1 MSLPKSSPTC
11 RYSVTVVG
19 GGRVA
24 RALSSALVSA
34 GCRTVMS
41 GRDAG
46 KIADAAAGC
55 DAEWVLMDDIRPS
68 DCVIIAVS
76 DDAVAEVSSRVADMA
91 SSDGMSWRDT
101 VVAHTSGTVPLS
113 KLDAR
118 LPHRGVFY
126 PLLSFTGRCDD
137 FASAPLLIEGSDSSA
152 ADMLSSLAGAL
163 GSRYAVMGS
172 KERGMVHLAAV
183 FANNFAV
190 RMQSLA
196 FELCSS
202 YGIDYELLRPLVA
215 GASLRAATAGVDPHD
230 CQTGPAS
237 RGDVTTIERHKAM
250 LAGDA
255 HLSAVYD
262 LITESIMKTRK

>member
-1 MSLPKSSPTC
+1 M
-11 RYSVTVVG
+11 
-19 GGRVA
+19 A

-34 GCRTVMS
+34 GCRAVMA
-41 GRDAG
+41 GRDGG
-46 KIADAAAGC
+46 KVADAAASCG
-55 DAEWVLMDDIRPS
+55 AGWSLVDDIAPS
-68 DCVIIAVS
+68 DYVIIAVS
-76 DDAVAEVSSRVADMA
+76 DDAVAEVSSRVADRCA
-91 SSDGMSWRDT
+91 SDSRWRDT

-113 KLDAR
+113 ALDAR
-118 LPHRGVFY
+118 LARRGVFY
-126 PLLSFTGRCDD
+126 PLLSFTGRDD
-137 FASAPLLIEGSDSSA
+137 SFVAAPLLIEGSDDTTSG
-152 ADMLSSLAGAL
+152 MLSALAASL

-172 KERGMVHLAAV
+172 EERGRVHLAAV

-215 GASLRAATAGVDPHD
+215 ASSRMTATAGVDPHD
-230 CQTGPAS
+230 CQTGPAA
-237 RGDVTTIERHKAM
+237 RGDISTIERHRAM

-262 LITESIMKTRK
+262 LVTESIMKTGK